1 MNPLQDQT
9 LALAGLFQAAV
20 ETDSLASD
28 GFCDSAALDCSLAS
42 LFRIEAESTAAIYG
56 DIDGLSRGL
65 SALVEFLGGQSRS
78 SGRNVSYYVL
88 SMLKLSRALL
98 RDRSTAENLLES
110 LRQIDSAARDF
121 GLERGTVIARIDG
134 LYQRCI
140 SGLQPRIIVRG
151 EASFLRDENT
161 AMRVRTLL
169 LAGIRAGVLWHQLGG
184 SRWRLLWSRRDY
196 VRNARALLRR
206 DQNA

>member
-1 MNPLQDQT
+1 MSPLEDQT
-9 LALAGLFQAAV
+9 LALAGLFQAAI

-42 LFRIEAESTAAIYG
+42 LFRIEAESTTAVYG
-56 DIDGLSRGL
+56 DIGGLSRGL
-65 SALVEFLGGQSRS
+65 SALVEFLGGQTRG

-98 RDRSTAENLLES
+98 RDEAAADTLLEG
-110 LRQIDSAARDF
+110 LRQIDAAARDF
-121 GLERGTVIARIDG
+121 GLERATVIARIDG

-140 SGLQPRIIVRG
+140 SGLQPRIMVRG
-151 EASFLRDENT
+151 EANFLRDENT
-161 AMRVRTLL
+161 AARVRTFL

-184 SRWRLLWSRRDY
+184 SRWHLLWSRRAY
-196 VRNARALLRR
+196 VGSARSLLRR